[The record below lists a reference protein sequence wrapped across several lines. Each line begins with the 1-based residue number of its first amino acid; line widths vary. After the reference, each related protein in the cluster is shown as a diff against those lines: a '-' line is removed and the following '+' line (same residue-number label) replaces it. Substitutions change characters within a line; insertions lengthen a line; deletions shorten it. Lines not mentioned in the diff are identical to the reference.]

1 MSEGRGT
8 TRPFQLVGAPGI
20 DPVELADAL
29 GEQLHPGVVFAPT
42 YFRPQFQKHGGAVCG
57 GVQIEVVD
65 AGEVA
70 PYELGVELV
79 ALLRELDAGF
89 AWRRQP
95 YEFVSERP
103 AIDLLTGAD
112 ALRRALDEGDD
123 HRPWMEA
130 WGGDEEAFRA
140 ECAAILLYD

>member
-29 GEQLHPGVVFAPT
+29 GEQLPPGVVFAPT
-42 YFRPQFQKHGGAVCG
+42 SVRPQFPTPGGAVCG

-130 WGGDEEAFRA
+130 WGSDEEAFRA